1 MTYNLNVNNSI
12 NNLSPLD
19 GRYSEKVSDITI
31 LFNEKALI
39 KKRFI
44 IEVEWLLFILN
55 ESFYKTIKISKADIK
70 KINDFKNSFD
80 DSYAKKIKTIEN
92 RTNHDV
98 KAVEYFINEFLKKN
112 NKEKF
117 IPYVHLGLT
126 SEDVNSLAYALMIKE
141 VTEASIISINDLNKK
156 IKSLASKYKKISF
169 LARTHGQPA
178 SPSTI
183 GKEILV
189 FHKRLQRQIHQ
200 AKSVIPMAKWGGATG
215 NYHTIHLANQKRDPV
230 KIATKFLKKFNIH
243 HNPVTTQIEP
253 HDWIAETCHALIR
266 INNIVNDLNKDMW
279 MYIAND
285 IFIVKAIKNEVGS
298 STMPHKIN
306 PIDFENS
313 EGNVGLANS
322 MFNFFAEKL
331 PISRLQRDLSD
342 STSLR
347 NIGVAFG
354 YSVMAYKS
362 TINGLNKISPNKK
375 KINEELDNN
384 WVVLSEAVQT
394 IMRLENIDNAY
405 EKLKELTR
413 GKGLDQEKYL
423 EFIKSLKISN
433 KNKEYLLNLT
443 PHNYIGVATKLK

>member
-1 MTYNLNVNNSI
+1 MIYNPNVNNPI

-19 GRYSEKVSDITI
+19 GRYSKKVSEIAE

-44 IEVEWLLFILN
+44 IEIEWLLFVVN
-55 ESFYKTIKISKADIK
+55 ESFYKTIKISKVDIK
-70 KINDFKNSFD
+70 KINAFKNSFD
-80 DSYAKKIKTIEN
+80 NSFAKKIKSIEN
-92 RTNHDV
+92 LTNHDV
-98 KAVEYFINEFLKKN
+98 KAVEYFINDFFKKN
-112 NKEKF
+112 NLEKF

-126 SEDVNSLAYALMIKE
+126 SEDVNSLSYALMIRE
-141 VTEASIISINDLNKK
+141 VKEASIISINDLNKI
-156 IKSLASKYKKISF
+156 IKSLATRYKKISF

-200 AKSVIPMAKWGGATG
+200 INNIIPMAKWGGATG
-215 NYHTIHLANQKRDPV
+215 NYHTIHLANQKKDPI
-230 KIATKFLKKFNIH
+230 KIAKKFLKKFNVD
-243 HNPVTTQIEP
+243 HNEVTTQIEP

-266 INNIVNDLNKDMW
+266 INNIINDLNKDMW

-285 IFIVKAIKNEVGS
+285 IFVLKTIKNEVGS
-298 STMPHKIN
+298 STMPHKVN

-313 EGNVGLANS
+313 EGNIGLANS

-354 YSVMAYKS
+354 YSVIAYKS
-362 TINGLNKISPNKK
+362 TVNGLTKISPNKK
-375 KINEELDNN
+375 KINEELNNN
-384 WVVLSEAVQT
+384 WVVLSEAIQT
-394 IMRLENIDNAY
+394 IMRLENINNAY
-405 EKLKELTR
+405 EKLKDLTR
-413 GKGLDQEKYL
+413 GKDLNEEKYL
-423 EFIKSLKISN
+423 EFVKSLEISDEN
-433 KNKEYLLNLT
+433 KNFLLKLK
-443 PHNYIGVATKLK
+443 PKNYIGVGAKLK